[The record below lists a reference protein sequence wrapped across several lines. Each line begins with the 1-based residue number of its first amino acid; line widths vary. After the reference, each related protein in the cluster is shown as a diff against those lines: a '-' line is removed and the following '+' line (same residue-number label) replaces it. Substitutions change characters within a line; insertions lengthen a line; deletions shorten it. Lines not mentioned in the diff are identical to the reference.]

1 MDNKLAVLKKF
12 FRKNHRLPSYTEMLK
27 MFGFASKK
35 AVYDVIQNFIKEGW
49 LKKINNKL
57 APTSAFFSLPLYGIV
72 KAGFPILAEE
82 DKQYLTLDEYLI
94 EDPNSSFLLKVSG
107 DSLMNIGIFDGDI
120 VVIKKN
126 STAFSGEVVLA
137 EIDKEWTLK
146 IYKKDR
152 KKNTA
157 YLEPANPKYPLL
169 YPERELVIH
178 GIVKGVIRKLV
189 N

>member
-1 MDNKLAVLKKF
+1 MDNKLAALKKF
-12 FRKNHRLPSYTEMLK
+12 FRKNHRLPSYAEMLK
-27 MFGFASKK
+27 IFGFASKK
-35 AVYDVIQNFIKEGW
+35 AVYDVIQNFIKEGL

-57 APTSAFFSLPLYGIV
+57 APTSAFFSLPLYGVV

-120 VVIKKN
+120 VVIQKK
-126 STAFSGEVVLA
+126 ALAYSGEVVLA

-146 IYKKDR
+146 IYKKDL
-152 KKNTA
+152 KKKIS

-169 YPERELVIH
+169 YPQRELIIH
-178 GIVKGVIRKLV
+178 GIVKGVIRKMV

>member
-1 MDNKLAVLKKF
+1 MDSKLAVLKKF

-35 AVYDVIQNFIKEGW
+35 AVYDVIQNLIKEGL

-94 EDPNSSFLLKVSG
+94 DDPNTSFLLKVSG

-126 STAFSGEVVLA
+126 NTAFSGEVVLA

-146 IYKKDR
+146 IYKKDL
-152 KKNTA
+152 KKNIV

-178 GIVKGVIRKLV
+178 GIVKGVIRKMI